1 MNLEHWCWLAI
12 AACALHIVE
21 EFLLDWRGWVK
32 SVTGIGISQAVFWTL
47 NLLLLALGAG
57 FASVAGRWP
66 VLAMAIPALMLLNA
80 TVFHVGA
87 WIWLRG
93 RFSPGII
100 TAILLFYPIAIGC
113 YRSASQSGV
122 LTGWSLVESFLLAAV
137 AMATPMGMLLASL
150 RK

>member
-21 EFLLDWRGWVK
+21 EFALDWRGWVK
-32 SVTGIGISQAVFWTL
+32 GVTGAEISPSAFWTM

-66 VLAMAIPALMLLNA
+66 VLALAIPALMLVNA

-93 RFSPGII
+93 RFSPGMI

-113 YRSASQSGV
+113 YRSAHLAGT
-122 LTGWSLVESFLLAAV
+122 LTASALAGSLLLGGLVMAAP
-137 AMATPMGMLLASL
+137 MALWRLAH
-150 RK
+150 RR